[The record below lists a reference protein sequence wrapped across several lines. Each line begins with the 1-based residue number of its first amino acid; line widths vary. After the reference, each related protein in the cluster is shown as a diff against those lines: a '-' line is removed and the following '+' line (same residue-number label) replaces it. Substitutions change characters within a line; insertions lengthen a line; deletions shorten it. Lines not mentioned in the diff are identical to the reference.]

1 MVRLSRILSIAL
13 LVVHLVVGCCAHR
26 VRACE
31 NQDPSAATHGDATLE
46 GQCPACKCD
55 PSHHGAPEYQDRKFF
70 LAPPRQ
76 SVGGLWRAPCQA
88 SFAVL
93 PNGQFPRLAISFL
106 GQFGCASHFFPP
118 VRLHLANQVWLI

>member
-13 LVVHLVVGCCAHR
+13 LVVHLVVGCR

-31 NQDPSAATHGDATLE
+31 NQGPSAATHGNATLE
-46 GQCPACKCD
+46 GQRLACKCD
-55 PSHHGAPEYQDRKFF
+55 PSHHGAPECQDGKFF

-76 SVGGLWRAPCQA
+76 SVGGSRRAPCQP
-88 SFAVL
+88 SFAAL
-93 PNGQFPRLAISFL
+93 PNGQFPRLAISFVR
-106 GQFGCASHFFPP
+106 QFRDASHFLPP